1 VTSHQSTVRQ
11 PPKGITALG
20 LNKLAA
26 SRRKQDLDE
35 RPDRGCA
42 GLRVKI
48 RASGRISFRVG
59 YRLAGRQCYLALGN
73 WGDAGTDDH
82 ALAALRDR
90 ARAIQRLAKTG
101 ADPKKQDEAR
111 RAEER
116 RREKDT
122 VRAIA
127 EEYRRSHLA
136 KLKTGDQNWR
146 ALERLVLPAW
156 GERPIASVTRREIAE
171 LTRGI
176 CDAGTGYMA
185 NRVHSYIA
193 HLFTWCVEQGILEEN
208 PAALSRRPLKKEK
221 QRERVL
227 TDDEVA
233 ALWRATAGGSPHDRL
248 VRFLLCTASR
258 LGEAAGARSDE
269 LENGVWSIP
278 AERSKN
284 GEAYALPLNR
294 PAQAIIL
301 EAPPSSPKAL
311 LFSYSGARPIGGRSK
326 LKHALDQRVQTELGA
341 PIAWRIH
348 DLRRTA
354 ATGMQKCGI
363 APHVI
368 SKVLGH
374 KAAHGAAI
382 VTQVYARY
390 SYEAEKRAAV
400 EAWGER
406 LERIVAGLPVDDG
419 KVVPIRAAAQ

>member
-1 VTSHQSTVRQ
+1 MRQ

-35 RPDRGCA
+35 RPDRDCA
-42 GLRVKI
+42 GLRVKV

-59 YRLAGRQCYLALGN
+59 YRDRAGKQQYFPLGN

-90 ARAIQRLAKTG
+90 ARAVQRLAKSG
-101 ADPKKQDEAR
+101 ADPKKQDEVQQ
-111 RAEER
+111 AEER

-122 VRAIA
+122 VRAVA
-127 EEYRRSHLA
+127 EAYRRSHLST
-136 KLKTGDQNWR
+136 LRTGDQNWR
-146 ALERLVLPAW
+146 ALQRLVLPAW
-156 GERPIASVTRREIAE
+156 GERPFATITRREFSE

-193 HLFTWCVEQGILEEN
+193 HLFTWCVEQGILEES

-227 TDDEVA
+227 TDNEIAV
-233 ALWRATAGGSPHDRL
+233 LWRVTADGSAFNRL
-248 VRFLLCTASR
+248 TRFLLATSARYS
-258 LGEAAGARSDE
+258 EAALARSSE
-269 LENGVWSIP
+269 IENGLWAIP
-278 AERSKN
+278 ATRSKN
-284 GEAYALPLNR
+284 GEAHALPLNGSAR
-294 PAQAIIL
+294 TIL
-301 EAPPSSPKAL
+301 EASPRAPDAL
-311 LFSYSGARPIGGRSK
+311 LFSYSGARPVGGRSK
-326 LKHALDQRVQTELGA
+326 LKRALDQRMSAELGA
-341 PIAWRIH
+341 PVEWRIH

-354 ATGMQKCGI
+354 ATGMQAAGVP
-363 APHVI
+363 PHVI

-374 KAAHGAAI
+374 KAAHGAAV
-382 VTQVYARY
+382 VTAVYARH
-390 SYEAEKRAAV
+390 SYAKEMAEAV

-419 KVVPIRAAAQ
+419 KVVPLHQAAS

>member
-1 VTSHQSTVRQ
+1 MRQ

-26 SRRKQDLDE
+26 SRRKQDLAE
-35 RPDRGCA
+35 RPDRDCA

-59 YRLAGRQCYLALGN
+59 YRDRAGKQQYFPLGN

-90 ARAIQRLAKTG
+90 ARAIQRLAKSG

-111 RAEER
+111 QAEER

-127 EEYRRSHLA
+127 GDYKRSHLS
-136 KLKTGDQNWR
+136 KLRTGDQNWR
-146 ALERLVLPAW
+146 ALERLVLPGW
-156 GERPIASVTRREIAE
+156 GSRPIATITRREIAE

-176 CDAGTGYMA
+176 CDAGAGYMA

-193 HLFTWCVEQGILEEN
+193 HLFTWCVEQGILEES
-208 PAALSRRPLKKEK
+208 PAALSRRPLRREK

-227 TDDEVA
+227 SDTEIA
-233 ALWRATAGGSPHDRL
+233 ALWRVTADGSPFSRL
-248 VRFLLCTASR
+248 VRFLLTTSARYS
-258 LGEAAGARSDE
+258 EAALARAGE
-269 LENGVWSIP
+269 LDGVLWTIP

-284 GEAYALPLNR
+284 GEAHALPLNR
-294 PAQAIIL
+294 LALSLL
-301 EAPPSSPKAL
+301 EAPPRASEAL
-311 LFSYSGARPIGGRSK
+311 LFSYSGVRPIGGRSK
-326 LKHALDQRVQTELGA
+326 LKRALDQRMSAELGA
-341 PIAWRIH
+341 PVEWRIH
-348 DLRRTA
+348 DLRRTM
-354 ATGMQKCGI
+354 ATGLQKCGV
-363 APHVI
+363 APHII

-374 KAAHGAAI
+374 KAALGGALI
-382 VTQVYARY
+382 TQVYTRY
-390 SYEAEKRAAV
+390 GYEAEKRAAV

-406 LERIVAGLPVDDG
+406 LERIIAGLPVDDG
-419 KVVPIRAAAQ
+419 KVVPFPAVAS